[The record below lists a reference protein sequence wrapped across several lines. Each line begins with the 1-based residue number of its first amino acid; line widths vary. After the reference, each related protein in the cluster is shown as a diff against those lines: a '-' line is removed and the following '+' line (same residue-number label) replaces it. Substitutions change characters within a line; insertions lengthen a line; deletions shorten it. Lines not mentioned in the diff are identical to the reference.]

1 MYYAIIS
8 FIFLTIPHANKVTY
22 TYTTEPIT
30 ITATAVIP
38 HTSED
43 VWLIAK
49 CACSEALNQGSKGQQ
64 LVAEVII
71 NRSRMKNQSFQEVI
85 YAKGQFDGIR
95 NKYFKRKPTTSC
107 VMATVKAFYEPEMPF
122 NTVYFANEKIST
134 DRKWIRYLRT
144 LKRMEYKDHTFY
156 QKPIPKV

>member
-8 FIFLTIPHANKVTY
+8 VILLFTIPSKVNY
-22 TYTTEPIT
+22 IYTTEPIV
-30 ITATAVIP
+30 ITATPVMK

-71 NRSRMKNQSFQEVI
+71 NRSRMKNQSFTEII
-85 YAKGQFDGIR
+85 YARGQFDGIR
-95 NKYFKRKPTTSC
+95 NKYFKRKPTISC

-144 LKRMEYKDHTFY
+144 LKRIEYKDHTFY
-156 QKPIPKV
+156 QKPMPKV

>member
-8 FIFLTIPHANKVTY
+8 VIFLFTIPSKVNY
-22 TYTTEPIT
+22 IYTTEPIVV
-30 ITATAVIP
+30 TATPVMK

-71 NRSRMKNQSFQEVI
+71 NRSRMKNQSFEEVI

-95 NKYFKRKPTTSC
+95 NKYFKRKPTASC

-144 LKRMEYKDHTFY
+144 LKRIEYKDHTFY